1 MAVPSRKKLY
11 KTCALEAFVNGKT
24 KLISNLSVN
33 PIISVC
39 VRCLVLFVS
48 PKGGVRIRYTH
59 LHVQ

>member
-11 KTCALEAFVNGKT
+11 KTCALEALVNGKT
-24 KLISNLSVN
+24 NLISNLSVN

-39 VRCLVLFVS
+39 VRYLVLFVS